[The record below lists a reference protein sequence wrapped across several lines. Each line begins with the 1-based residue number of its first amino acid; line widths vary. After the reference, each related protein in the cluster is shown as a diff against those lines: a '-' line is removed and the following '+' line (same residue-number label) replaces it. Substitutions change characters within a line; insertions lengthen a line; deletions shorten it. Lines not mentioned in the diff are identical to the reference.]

1 MEKYDLLIEEAKKLA
16 REGDFNKS
24 NEIYREL
31 LLLTKDNYLYFEI
44 GKNYFFLKDYERSKE
59 NLSKYL
65 DKSEKDLNL
74 YYYALLLLIK
84 SYELSGY
91 LREALNVYRDIEFK
105 DATPEQIKD
114 LSDEQEDIIFMLY
127 EKVPKR
133 FDDIEY
139 EKLKKKYQEK
149 LEKNKKNYTAIVN
162 LAELYLIKRE
172 YEKVVEVAK
181 ENIDSIPE
189 QEIYFRNKLIN
200 FLETAQGKREIKAKP
215 LRLTINLSNQCNLRC
230 IMCYVKEYKW
240 KYPIER
246 LGEIKIF
253 YPYLEKMMWQGG
265 EVFSLGYF
273 VDLIKEAAKYPN
285 LQQGIITNAQLLTK
299 ETIDLLVKMN
309 LELTISVDGIK
320 KETYEYIR
328 KNAKFE
334 KLVQNLQYISEK
346 KRKAN
351 NRNFIVGINFVVTK
365 YNYKEILP
373 LFNIIQRYGFD
384 FFCIIPCGGDIV
396 DEKGLY
402 EYDNNYVTQEILEI
416 EKRCKDSGIRLENRV
431 TLLGK
436 ELLKEVELEEDIEE
450 WKSKEEEIK
459 IKDDEY
465 GYIKEFIITE
475 NKKIEYSSRD
485 IDINSYNKRKMI
497 CHVPW
502 QQLTLDYNEMYFPD
516 CQCNVPNNKNM
527 VKFSDKTILDVWNCR
542 ELTEYRKFLAAGRE
556 KELCKPFCFDG
567 KIQRNYFTTIFLMKY
582 FYNIREYDKVIE
594 LENINDLVKFLDYN
608 EIQDDEKVIKLL
620 TMIYLIRSHIYLK
633 KKLDFEMDH
642 ILNKVYSCKINNNSE
657 YSILLYFETGNIY
670 KDNKEYKKAEKIYK
684 ELLSSDI
691 KDEGRQIQILIN
703 LGGIYKDNRE
713 YEKAEKTY
721 RELLTLDIK
730 EEQKKIE
737 ILFSLGCVLR
747 DMANCLS
754 EKQSFYYIKESL
766 NVFVDLFKKRHL
778 IKNKD
783 IKREFV
789 KNFRDT
795 CRDFKKLNK
804 KYRTNKYGEV

>member
-1 MEKYDLLIEEAKKLA
+1 MEKYDLLIEEAKKLS
-16 REGDFNKS
+16 REGEFNRS
-24 NEIYREL
+24 NEIYREV

-65 DKSEKDLNL
+65 NNSEKDLNL

-84 SYELSGY
+84 SCKLSGY
-91 LREALNVYRDIEFK
+91 LREALNIYSDMDFK
-105 DATPEQIKD
+105 DASAEQIKA

-127 EKVPKR
+127 EKVPKK

-139 EKLKKKYQEK
+139 EKLKKKYQDK
-149 LEKNKKNYTAIVN
+149 LKKNKKNYTAIVN

-181 ENIDSIPE
+181 ENIASIPE

-215 LRLTINLSNQCNLRC
+215 LRLMINLSNQCNLRC

-240 KYPIER
+240 KYPVER

-334 KLVQNLQYISEK
+334 KLVRNLQYISEK
-346 KRKAN
+346 KRKVK

-365 YNYKEILP
+365 HNYKEILP
-373 LFNIIQRYGFD
+373 LFNIIRRYGFD

-396 DEKGLY
+396 DDKKLD

-416 EKRCKDSGIRLENRV
+416 EKRCKDSRIRLENRV
-431 TLLGK
+431 TLLEK
-436 ELLKEVELEEDIEE
+436 EMLKTVELEENIDE
-450 WKSKEEEIK
+450 WLSKEEKNEL
-459 IKDDEY
+459 KDIEKC
-465 GYIKEFIITE
+465 IKEFVIIKD
-475 NKKIEYSSRD
+475 KKIEYSSED

-502 QQLTLDYNEMYFPD
+502 QQLILDYDEIYFPD
-516 CQCNVPNNKNM
+516 CQCNISKNKNRI
-527 VKFSDKTILDVWNCR
+527 KFSDATILDVWNSK
-542 ELTEYRKFLAAGRE
+542 ELMEYRKIISVGKE

-567 KIQRNYFTTIFLMKY
+567 KIVVHYTDHVI
-582 FYNIREYDKVIE
+582 NI
-594 LENINDLVKFLDYN
+594 
-608 EIQDDEKVIKLL
+608 
-620 TMIYLIRSHIYLK
+620 
-633 KKLDFEMDH
+633 
-642 ILNKVYSCKINNNSE
+642 
-657 YSILLYFETGNIY
+657 
-670 KDNKEYKKAEKIYK
+670 
-684 ELLSSDI
+684 
-691 KDEGRQIQILIN
+691 
-703 LGGIYKDNRE
+703 
-713 YEKAEKTY
+713 
-721 RELLTLDIK
+721 
-730 EEQKKIE
+730 
-737 ILFSLGCVLR
+737 
-747 DMANCLS
+747 S
-754 EKQSFYYIKESL
+754 EKKGIDE
-766 NVFVDLFKKRHL
+766 
-778 IKNKD
+778 
-783 IKREFV
+783 
-789 KNFRDT
+789 
-795 CRDFKKLNK
+795 
-804 KYRTNKYGEV
+804 